1 MSKHISYAD
10 VVSHIAASEWGQQYK
25 NVDHAAKELIG
36 DKEALGAFAIV
47 ELLRRLDCLASSLA
61 GNKPQKK
68 PDRIYMPDGADKLPN
83 VNVGDRLYSYDLD
96 DGLAEYLVVAKDDLH
111 RCMIV
116 LVGDF
121 DLEYGPST
129 NIAASCFETPEEAM
143 RAEAKRFVNDWAGD
157 VENAQ
162 KLLHAIET
170 KQPLSEFM
178 QGANGDKSDE

>member
-25 NVDHAAKELIG
+25 NVEHAAKELVG

-61 GNKPQKK
+61 GNKPEKK
-68 PDRIYMPDGADKLPN
+68 PDRIYIPDDANKFPT
-83 VNVGDRLYSYDLD
+83 VNVGDRLYSYDMEE
-96 DGLAEYLVVAKDDLH
+96 GLTEYLVVAKDDLH
-111 RCMIV
+111 HCMIV

-121 DLEYGPST
+121 DLKYGPLTS
-129 NIAASCFETPEEAM
+129 IADSCFETPEEAM
-143 RAEAKRFVNDWAGD
+143 LEEAKRFVKYWAGD